1 MAQDKLTIIKEIK
14 EFIIRESGSFHDW
27 YVGIATNPRERLFT
41 GHNVNE
47 KVGPWIFREAIGSF
61 IARKVEEYFVDT
73 LSTDGGTGGGDDATT
88 KYVYAYLKTSSTK
101 E

>member
-1 MAQDKLTIIKEIK
+1 MAKDKLTIIKEIK
-14 EFIIRESGSFHDW
+14 GYILQEDGDFNNW
-27 YVGIATNPRERLFT
+27 YVGIATSPRERLFT
-41 GHNVNE
+41 DHNVNE
-47 KVGPWIFREAIGSF
+47 KVSPWIFREAFGSF

-73 LSTDGGTGGGDDATT
+73 LGTDGGTGGGDATT